1 MAADTEAFPTGRDE
15 DAAGATPLDVVAQAA
30 GGWAALRAAW
40 RLGVLD
46 RLAAGPTHPET
57 LARRTGLEPRL
68 TAAVLEALAALGVA
82 DVDADGWYRA
92 PAELSVVVGWADR
105 VYGPLADAW
114 RQDVTGPRYD
124 EPAGAGV
131 HYPELVSL
139 LPSTATDLADE
150 AAAQLARP
158 GLAVLD
164 VGAGAAPWSLAV
176 ARRASNCHV
185 TALDLP
191 EVIDVTRD
199 AVAAAGCEDRY
210 AFVGADVFEHLPDG
224 PYDLVLVG
232 ALCHLFADD
241 VAARLVARLVRVL
254 AAGGRL
260 AIIDGLG
267 DDDRDRAGRAIYELG
282 LALRTRG
289 GRLHSSD
296 AHRRWLTDAGL
307 ADVTAHRLSATTNI
321 HLVVGQRRE

>member
-1 MAADTEAFPTGRDE
+1 MAADTQAFPTGRD
-15 DAAGATPLDVVAQAA
+15 DAAGATPLDAVARAA

-46 RLAAGPTHPET
+46 RLAANPTDPVT
-57 LARRTGLEPRL
+57 LARITDLEPRL
-68 TAAVLEALAALGVA
+68 TAAVLEALAALGAA
-82 DVDADGWYRA
+82 DVDADGRYRV
-92 PAELSVVVGWADR
+92 PAELSAVVAWADR
-105 VYGPLADAW
+105 IYGPLADAW

-124 EPAGAGV
+124 EPAGAAV
-131 HYPELVSL
+131 HYPELVAL

-150 AAAQLARP
+150 AAARLARP

-164 VGAGAAPWSLAV
+164 VGAGAAPWSLAI
-176 ARRASNCHV
+176 ARRASTCHV

-191 EVIDVTRD
+191 AVIDVTRD

-224 PYDLVLVG
+224 RYDLVLVG

-241 VAARLVARLVRVL
+241 VAARLVARLASVL
-254 AAGGRL
+254 SAGGRL

-267 DDDRDRAGRAIYELG
+267 DDDRDRAGRALYELG
-282 LALRTRG
+282 LALRTHG
-289 GRLHSSD
+289 GRLHTSV

-307 ADVTAHRLSATTNI
+307 AEITAHRLSATTNV
-321 HLVVGQRRE
+321 HLVVGQRGR

>member
-1 MAADTEAFPTGRDE
+1 MAANTQAFPTGRDDVA
-15 DAAGATPLDVVAQAA
+15 DAIPLDVVAQAA

-46 RLAAGPTHPET
+46 RLAAAPTDPVT
-57 LARRTGLEPRL
+57 LARTAGLEPRL

-82 DVDADGWYRA
+82 SVDADGRYRV
-92 PAELSVVVGWADR
+92 PGKLSTVVAWADG

-114 RQDVTGPRYD
+114 RQDATGPRYD
-124 EPAGAGV
+124 EPEGAGA

-150 AAAQLARP
+150 VAVQLARP

-164 VGAGAAPWSLAV
+164 VGAGAAPWSLAI
-176 ARRASNCHV
+176 ARRASTCHI

-199 AVAAAGCEDRY
+199 AVAAAGCADRY
-210 AFVGADVFEHLPDG
+210 AFVGADVFAHLPDG
-224 PYDLVLVG
+224 RYDLVLVG
-232 ALCHLFADD
+232 ALCHLFDDD
-241 VAARLVARLVRVL
+241 VAARLVARLASVL
-254 AAGGRL
+254 SPGGRL
-260 AIIDGLG
+260 AIIDGLA
-267 DDDRDRAGRAIYELG
+267 DDDRDPASRALYELG

-289 GRLHSSD
+289 GRLHTSA

-307 ADVTAHRLSATTNI
+307 AAVTTHRLSATTNI
-321 HLVVGQRRE
+321 HLLVGQRAE